1 MGKYDP
7 LAGYLRR
14 RHEPEVRLTFRDIER
29 IVGGILPKASNDS
42 RWWSQSAGDADDAR
56 QKQAWTSAHFVAE
69 VDLKR
74 EAVRFIRTGE

>member
-14 RHEPEVRLTFRDIER
+14 QHQPEVWLSFREIER
-29 IVGGILPKASNDS
+29 IVGGILPKAANDP
-42 RWWSQSAGDADDAR
+42 RWWTWDGNMADDAP
-56 QKQAWTSAHFVAE
+56 QKQAWASVRFAPE

-74 EAVRFIRTGE
+74 ETVRFVRTG